1 MTTSFVP
8 KYGERSL
15 SAVGAYQYFIFI
27 WSEVIATSQGV
38 KSLLEPE
45 KPGNKS
51 MVSWGAC

>member
-38 KSLLEPE
+38 KSLLAPE